1 MPSIER
7 DNLAGLI
14 PEPVSREIFQG
25 VVESSS
31 VLKVGRRLPNMTSQT
46 QSINVL
52 DMLPIAY
59 WVNGDMGFKQT
70 AAQAWEKKTLH
81 AGELAVIVPIPE
93 AVLADSNGPE
103 NRRSH
108 PLRRRQAHD
117 LAQGHRAHR
126 DGRQHGC
133 HRNQRSFCRHHG

>member
-70 AAQAWEKKTLH
+70 AAQAWEKKTD
-81 AGELAVIVPIPE
+81 PR
-93 AVLADSNGPE
+93 SGP
-103 NRRSH
+103 
-108 PLRRRQAHD
+108 
-117 LAQGHRAHR
+117 
-126 DGRQHGC
+126 GRQ
-133 HRNQRSFCRHHG
+133 QL